1 MFIPNAVQNLNVIVY
16 VQYKVGVRQSEIR
29 DLSVNNLG
37 DCVGE
42 NVSCIYRN
50 VGSILY
56 VILFEVYGEMERV
69 CQSTPACIQR
79 HHISFFC
86 QHKGRKL
93 HSSCLESK
101 EVHDYVDISTIPRT
115 GNINNKPYKKN

>member
-1 MFIPNAVQNLNVIVY
+1 MAYRSGGNIYSSCCTKFKCHGY
-16 VQYKVGVRQSEIR
+16 VQYKVGVRRSGIR
-29 DLSVNNLG
+29 DLSVNNLD

-50 VGSILY
+50 VCSILY

-69 CQSTPACIQR
+69 CQSTTACIQR
-79 HHISFFC
+79 HHISSFS

-93 HSSCLESK
+93 HSSCLES
-101 EVHDYVDISTIPRT
+101 
-115 GNINNKPYKKN
+115 